1 MCQLKILLHPAPH
14 QVEDEVL
21 VDQKQAEKMI
31 LQGHGDYTN
40 SITETRR
47 SYGTS
52 RASVSFMFICTACI
66 INLFPSFL
74 VSILSIVR
82 DDEIDD

>member
-40 SITETRR
+40 STTRDEKELR
-47 SYGTS
+47 DKSSKCECHYYLHC
-52 RASVSFMFICTACI
+52 VHHKFIPFI
-66 INLFPSFL
+66 SSINPLYCS
-74 VSILSIVR
+74 
-82 DDEIDD
+82 

>member
-1 MCQLKILLHPAPH
+1 MCVNQLKIPAPH
-14 QVEDEVL
+14 QVEDVVL

-52 RASVSFMFICTACI
+52 RPSVSVTIICTACI
-66 INLFPSFL
+66 IIYYLHF
-74 VSILSIVR
+74 
-82 DDEIDD
+82 

>member
-1 MCQLKILLHPAPH
+1 MCQPAQDLHPAPH

-40 SITETRR
+40 SITEMRR

-52 RASVSFMFICTACI
+52 RASVSFMIICTACI
-66 INLFPSFL
+66 INLFPYF
-74 VSILSIVR
+74 
-82 DDEIDD
+82 

>member
-1 MCQLKILLHPAPH
+1 MCQLKILLHPGPH

-31 LQGHGDYTN
+31 LQGHGDNTN

-52 RASVSFMFICTACI
+52 RASVSFMIICTACI
-66 INLFPSFL
+66 IYLFPSFL

>member
-14 QVEDEVL
+14 QVEDVVL

-74 VSILSIVR
+74 VTL
-82 DDEIDD
+82 

>member
-1 MCQLKILLHPAPH
+1 M
-14 QVEDEVL
+14 
-21 VDQKQAEKMI
+21 DQKQAEKMI
-31 LQGHGDYTN
+31 LQGHGDHTN
-40 SITETRR
+40 SITEKRR

-52 RASVSFMFICTACI
+52 RASVSFMIICTACI

>member
-1 MCQLKILLHPAPH
+1 MCQPAQDPAPRPH
-14 QVEDEVL
+14 QAETEIL
-21 VDQKQAEKMI
+21 VDKKQAEMKT

-52 RASVSFMFICTACI
+52 RASVSFMIICTACI

-74 VSILSIVR
+74 VSILSMFVMM
-82 DDEIDD
+82 

>member
-14 QVEDEVL
+14 QVEDVVL
-21 VDQKQAEKMI
+21 VNQKQAEKMI

-74 VSILSIVR
+74 VSILSIIR

>member
-14 QVEDEVL
+14 QVEVEVL
-21 VDQKQAEKMI
+21 VDKKQAEKMI

>member
-14 QVEDEVL
+14 QVEDVVL
-21 VDQKQAEKMI
+21 VDKKQAEKMI